1 MQSGL
6 GVGFLLV
13 FRFWYLTGYPN
24 PGSKCIAL
32 VPNNKMKSKKV
43 LAFIELLSVCDMAK
57 N

>member
-1 MQSGL
+1 
-6 GVGFLLV
+6 LLV